1 MLLNRIINKLKRIS
15 VIETILVILNKKDI
29 LFWSDNVETE
39 LNFGDAINPFL
50 FSRLTRKSVVSANRI
65 INFFNKST
73 FYFIGSILNN
83 LNKENAIICGSGF
96 ISQDATIK
104 KNPSLIVAVRGPLT
118 REIFLRHKVECPEV
132 YCDPALLLPL
142 FVPSQ
147 NQNQNEKFD
156 IGIVAHYIDVTLLQ
170 NIQIVSGAYKYKF
183 ISIEDEM
190 NSFIQNICDCKYIL
204 SSSLHGIIVAH
215 AYKKHATWIKLSDNL
230 IGGEFKFYDYAF
242 STGNHHFNP
251 YKIDSVLNLKEALEY
266 ACIFDVKQNQDM
278 FLHALKQ
285 FNLLDNELN
294 NIAYEKN

>member
-15 VIETILVILNKKDI
+15 IIETILVILNKKEI
-29 LFWSDNVETE
+29 LFWSDNRETA

-50 FSRLTRKSVVSANRI
+50 FSKLTSKKVVSANKV
-65 INFFNKST
+65 INFFNKPT

-83 LNKENAIICGSGF
+83 LNRTNAIICGSGF

-104 KNPSLIVAVRGPLT
+104 KTPFLIVAVRGPLT
-118 REIFLRHKVECPEV
+118 RDIFLKHGIHCPEV
-132 YCDPALLLPL
+132 YCDPALLLPY
-142 FVPSQ
+142 FIP
-147 NQNQNEKFD
+147 NKNKKENFD
-156 IGIVAHYIDVTLLQ
+156 IGIIAHYVDVVALK
-170 NIQIVSGAYKYKF
+170 NIKIISSSYSYKF

-242 STGNHHFNP
+242 STGSSKLDS
-251 YKIDSVLNLKEALEY
+251 YKIDSVLNLEEALEY
-266 ACIFDVKQNQDM
+266 SCIFDVKQNQDM
-278 FLHALKQ
+278 FLDSAKQ
-285 FNLLDNELN
+285 FDLLNTQSM
-294 NIAYEKN
+294 NITYEKN